1 MAKSKTKT
9 RTTLHGNL
17 DANGA
22 RPISRRT
29 RVSRATNRRPINA
42 TSNKD
47 NHRIDMVED
56 ADTVANDA
64 KHTLPTSSNDDV
76 AKLINNSAKSADQS
90 AKAGKTTCD
99 AELNPMSV
107 TSARKRR
114 FDIRY
119 MSTSQRYAFIGIAI
133 IFIVLFFFFAGL
145 GIDYLL
151 NQPAT
156 WAIWGIWLGALISL
170 IFTWIQLSKLV
181 DKQTKVRSFGAPT
194 PIDQGKKSRK
204 AAAKAARKAAKHGSD
219 TAEVKHA
226 RAMAKLSPE
235 ELKILADAQQG
246 INKKN

>member
-1 MAKSKTKT
+1 MTKSKTKT
-9 RTTLHGNL
+9 KTTLHGGL
-17 DANGA
+17 DVNDT

-29 RVSRATNRRPINA
+29 RASRATNRHSIITMSTKDAHHIDRAEGADVEPVLS
-42 TSNKD
+42 TSGDD
-47 NHRIDMVED
+47 NG
-56 ADTVANDA
+56 
-64 KHTLPTSSNDDV
+64 
-76 AKLINNSAKSADQS
+76 AKLASDSAKSTIESTKAD
-90 AKAGKTTCD
+90 KATCD
-99 AELNPMSV
+99 AGLNPMPAAAV
-107 TSARKRR
+107 RKRR

-181 DKQTKVRSFGAPT
+181 DKQAKVRSFGAPT
-194 PIDQGKKSRK
+194 PIDQGKRSRK

-219 TAEVKHA
+219 TAEAKHA

-235 ELKILADAQQG
+235 ELKILADAQQS
-246 INKKN
+246 ISKKN

>member
-1 MAKSKTKT
+1 MTKSKTKT
-9 RTTLHGNL
+9 KTTLHGGL
-17 DANGA
+17 DVDDT

-29 RVSRATNRRPINA
+29 RASRAANRHSIITMSTKDAHHIDRADGADAEPA
-42 TSNKD
+42 LSTSGDD
-47 NHRIDMVED
+47 NGV
-56 ADTVANDA
+56 
-64 KHTLPTSSNDDV
+64 
-76 AKLINNSAKSADQS
+76 KLASDSAKSTIESTKTD
-90 AKAGKTTCD
+90 KATCD
-99 AELNPMSV
+99 AGLNPMPAAV
-107 TSARKRR
+107 RKRR

-156 WAIWGIWLGALISL
+156 WAVWGIWLGALISL

-204 AAAKAARKAAKHGSD
+204 AAAKAARKAAKRGSD
-219 TAEVKHA
+219 TAEVKRA

-235 ELKILADAQQG
+235 ELKILADAQQS

>member
-1 MAKSKTKT
+1 MSTK
-9 RTTLHGNL
+9 
-17 DANGA
+17 DARHIDRAESAGVEPALSTSGDDNGA
-22 RPISRRT
+22 
-29 RVSRATNRRPINA
+29 
-42 TSNKD
+42 
-47 NHRIDMVED
+47 
-56 ADTVANDA
+56 
-64 KHTLPTSSNDDV
+64 
-76 AKLINNSAKSADQS
+76 KLASDSAKSTIESTKAD
-90 AKAGKTTCD
+90 KVTCD
-99 AELNPMSV
+99 AGLNPMPAAAV
-107 TSARKRR
+107 RKRR

-181 DKQTKVRSFGAPT
+181 DKQAKVRSFGAPT

-235 ELKILADAQQG
+235 ELKILADAQQS

>member
-1 MAKSKTKT
+1 MAKPKTKT

-29 RVSRATNRRPINA
+29 RASQATNRRPISA
-42 TSNKD
+42 TSDKD
-47 NHRIDMVED
+47 NYHIDSID
-56 ADTVANDA
+56 GTSSAVANA
-64 KHTLPTSSNDDV
+64 KPASSFSDGDNA
-76 AKLINNSAKSADQS
+76 AKLAGDSTKPTTKSAKTD
-90 AKAGKTTCD
+90 KVTCD
-99 AELNPMSV
+99 AGLNPMPV

-133 IFIVLFFFFAGL
+133 VFIVLFFFFAGL

-151 NQPAT
+151 NQLAT

-181 DKQTKVRSFGAPT
+181 DKQAKVRSFGAPT

-204 AAAKAARKAAKHGSD
+204 AAVKAARKAAKHGSD

-226 RAMAKLSPE
+226 HAMTKLSPE
-235 ELKILADAQQG
+235 ELKILADAQQS